1 LVLFPKGRRSNKGRL
16 PERECPDTIHVDHKE
31 IKKVIFTAEQEKDF
45 VKRGF
50 SRRSFGRLASMFA
63 AGTALP
69 FAGEFALAQV
79 AIDSR
84 KLPPGAVKIDNNE
97 NPLGPC
103 KEALEAMGGI
113 LPQGGRYM
121 FYFPGEL
128 EELLGSQEGVKGA
141 GRRGEGYVQIHDG
154 SSAPLL
160 QAVLSFCSP
169 TKSFVLADPG
179 YEAGG
184 EAAKFIGA
192 KIVPI
197 PLTKDYAHDVRA
209 MAAVQDAGLIYIC
222 NPNNPTG
229 TLTKN
234 EDIDWLVANK
244 PAGAIVLI
252 DEAYIHF
259 AGKEEHTSMRLV
271 QQDKDVIIL
280 RTFSKL
286 YGMAGLRAGA
296 AIGRPDLIKKTRG
309 FGINWNPVTSV
320 AGAMASLKG
329 KEVIPERK
337 KINAEVRDSTI
348 AFLEKKG
355 FKVVPSV
362 SNKFMVDTKR
372 PTRDAVAALR
382 KDLVYVGRPWP
393 SMPTYIR
400 VSVGTAEEMKKFQD
414 AFVKSFA

>member
-1 LVLFPKGRRSNKGRL
+1 
-16 PERECPDTIHVDHKE
+16 
-31 IKKVIFTAEQEKDF
+31 VIFTSEQEKDF
-45 VKRGF
+45 LKRGY
-50 SRRSFGRLASMFA
+50 SRRSFGRLATMLA
-63 AGTALP
+63 AGSSLP
-69 FAGEFALAQV
+69 FAGEFAMAQV

-103 KEALEAMGGI
+103 KEALAAMSEVM
-113 LPQGGRYM
+113 PQGGRYM
-121 FYFPGEL
+121 FYLPGEL
-128 EELLGSQEGVKGA
+128 EELVGTQEGLKMSA
-141 GRRGEGYVQIHDG
+141 KRGESYVQVHDG

-169 TKSFVLADPG
+169 TKSFVIADPG

-192 KIVPI
+192 KIVPV

-209 MAAVQDAGLIYIC
+209 MAAVKDAGLIYIC

-229 TLTKN
+229 SMTKR
-234 EDIDWLVANK
+234 EDIEWLVANK
-244 PAGAIVLI
+244 PAGSVVLV

-259 AGKEEHTSMRLV
+259 AGKEEHTSMPLV
-271 QQDKDVIIL
+271 AADKDVIIL

-286 YGMAGLRAGA
+286 YGMAGLRCGL

-309 FGINWNPVTSV
+309 FGINWNPVTTV
-320 AGAMASLKG
+320 TGAMAALKS
-329 KEVIPERK
+329 KSVVPERK
-337 KINAEVRDSTI
+337 KINGDIRDNTI

-362 SNKFMVDTKR
+362 SNKFMVDTRK
-372 PTRDAVAALR
+372 PSRDAIAALR
-382 KDLVYVGRPWP
+382 KEMVYVGRPWP
-393 SMPTYIR
+393 SMPTSIR
-400 VSVGTAEEMKKFQD
+400 VSVGTAEEMKKFQE
-414 AFVKSFA
+414 AFVKAFA

>member
-1 LVLFPKGRRSNKGRL
+1 VILN
-16 PERECPDTIHVDHKE
+16 PEQQTDLLR
-31 IKKVIFTAEQEKDF
+31 
-45 VKRGF
+45 RGF
-50 SRRSFGRLASMFA
+50 SRRSFGRLATMFA
-63 AGTALP
+63 AGSALP

-103 KEALEAMGGI
+103 KESLEAMSSM

-121 FYFPGEL
+121 FYLPGEM
-128 EELLGSQEGVKGA
+128 EELLGSQEGIKGA
-141 GRRGEGYVQIHDG
+141 GRRGESYVQIHDG

-169 TKSFVLADPG
+169 TKSYVMADPG
-179 YEAGG
+179 YEAGN
-184 EAAKFIGA
+184 EAATFIGA
-192 KIVPI
+192 KTVKV

-209 MAAVQDAGLIYIC
+209 MAAVKDAGLFYVC

-229 TLTKN
+229 SMTKK
-234 EDIDWLVANK
+234 EDIEWLVANK
-244 PAGAIVLI
+244 PAGSVVMI

-259 AGKEEHTSMRLV
+259 AGKEDHTCVKLV
-271 QQDKDVIIL
+271 EQDKDVIVL

-286 YGMAGLRAGA
+286 YGMAGLRCGVAM
-296 AIGRPDLIKKTRG
+296 GRPDLLKKTRG

-320 AGAMASLKG
+320 GGAMAALKSTT
-329 KEVIPERK
+329 VIPERK
-337 KINAEVRDSTI
+337 KINGDIRDNTI

-362 SNKFMVDTKR
+362 SNKFMVDTRK
-372 PTRDAVAALR
+372 PTQDAIAALR
-382 KDLVYVGRPWP
+382 KENVYVGRRWP
-393 SMPTYIR
+393 SMPTSIR
-400 VSVGTAEEMKKFQD
+400 VSVGTAEEMKKFQE
-414 AFVKSFA
+414 AFVKCFA